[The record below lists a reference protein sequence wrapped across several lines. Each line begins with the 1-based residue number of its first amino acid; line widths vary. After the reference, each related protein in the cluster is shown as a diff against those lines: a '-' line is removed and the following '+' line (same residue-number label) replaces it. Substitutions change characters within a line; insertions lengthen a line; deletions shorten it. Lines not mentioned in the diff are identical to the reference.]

1 LVLPIFGIRSGAT
14 NAFINHGK
22 DSPTNISPS
31 TVGTITSK
39 LNYLTNSSTLNTSNS
54 RIFTINRLDMT
65 QNSTS
70 RNFTKYS
77 ATPTTINRTNDI
89 ATAGNGYP
97 VRCIRLTY

>member
-1 LVLPIFGIRSGAT
+1 
-14 NAFINHGK
+14 
-22 DSPTNISPS
+22 
-31 TVGTITSK
+31 
-39 LNYLTNSSTLNTSNS
+39 
-54 RIFTINRLDMT
+54 MT